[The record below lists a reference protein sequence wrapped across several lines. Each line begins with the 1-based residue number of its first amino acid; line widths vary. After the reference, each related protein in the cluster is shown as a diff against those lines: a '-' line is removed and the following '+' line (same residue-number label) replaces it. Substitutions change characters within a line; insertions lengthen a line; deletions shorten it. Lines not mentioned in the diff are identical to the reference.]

1 MFNEYKSA
9 GKHMI
14 CDFKEIKNIDLLNNN
29 EKLNLLLKKICQDND
44 FQILNENIHK
54 FNPIGFSI
62 LFLLSES
69 HLSVHTFPE
78 RNHISFDIYTCRQY
92 ADNSIYQDIYLLL
105 LNKLN
110 ASEKKSFCQIIDRF
124 F

>member
-14 CDFKEIKNIDLLNNN
+14 CDFKEIKNIDLLNNC
-29 EKLNLLLKKICQDND
+29 EELNLLLKKICLDND

-54 FNPIGFSI
+54 FEPIGFSI
-62 LFLLSES
+62 LYLLSES

-78 RNHISFDIYTCRQY
+78 KNHISFDIYTCRQY
-92 ADNSIYQDIYLLL
+92 KDNKVYENIFK
-105 LNKLN
+105 KLIKDLD
-110 ASEKKSFCQIIDRF
+110 ASEISFCQIIDRF